1 MKIFML
7 HDVRSF
13 NPDFFPER
21 YSQHSFL
28 TNDEFLRGIN
38 RICTSIAQPS
48 ELLQLAKIH
57 SSSDIILT
65 FDDGLK
71 DHLWVAEVLASMG
84 ISAIFFIPFGV
95 IDKKLF
101 INSHLIQFLNASG
114 YRGEI
119 EKYISKFL
127 ASFGLTENVIKSYYV
142 SRWTNNIW
150 SDQEVFI
157 TRSLREALSGTLRQ
171 EMINYLVS
179 KYLPISLDEL
189 HTNLYLNFSDV
200 ERISNLGHIIGS
212 HGYLSLDLRF
222 EDDATRYNELD
233 KSFAYLNQYSDH
245 RFISYPN
252 GGFSSEIREIATKIG
267 YNIGFGTLHQ
277 DISFPCDVLNMPRLD
292 GTKLDIFV

>member
-13 NPDFFPER
+13 NPNFFPER
-21 YSQHSFL
+21 YKQHSFL

-38 RICTSIAQPS
+38 RIRTSIVQPT
-48 ELLQLAKIH
+48 ELSRLAKIH
-57 SSSDIILT
+57 RSSNIILT

-114 YRGEI
+114 YRVEI
-119 EKYISKFL
+119 EKYIKMFL
-127 ASFGLTENVIKSYYV
+127 TSSGLTEDVINSYYV

-157 TRSLREALSGTLRQ
+157 TRSLREALSGILRQ
-171 EMINYLVS
+171 EMINFLVS

-189 HTNLYLNFSDV
+189 HTNLYLKFSDV
-200 ERISNLGHIIGS
+200 EAISSLGHIIGS

-252 GGFSSEIREIATKIG
+252 GGFSSEISKIATKVG
-267 YNIGFGTLHQ
+267 YNMGFGTLHQ
-277 DISFPCDVLNMPRLD
+277 EISLPCNEMNIPRLD